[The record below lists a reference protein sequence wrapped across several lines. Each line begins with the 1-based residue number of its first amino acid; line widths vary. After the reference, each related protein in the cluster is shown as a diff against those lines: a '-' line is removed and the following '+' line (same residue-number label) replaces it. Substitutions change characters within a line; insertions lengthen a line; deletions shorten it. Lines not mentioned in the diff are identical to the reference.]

1 MPLLRLLNQSVV
13 GHPEF
18 VGFVYMMLRPGKSS
32 LHTGASVAVTI
43 LSTLGSQLYSSCK
56 AWSEYFG
63 RFGLFIG

>member
-43 LSTLGSQLYSSCK
+43 LSTLGSEISP
-56 AWSEYFG
+56 
-63 RFGLFIG
+63 